1 MPYTITWETWKDMD
15 GCHEFMETRKANL
28 QVTTIIWVVVGWEA
42 DPEMS
47 ECVWYKRSP
56 ILLWLN

>member
-1 MPYTITWETWKDMD
+1 MYTIKWETWKDMD
-15 GCHEFMETRKANL
+15 GCREFMEKRKANL
-28 QVTTIIWVVVGWEA
+28 KETTIVWVVVGWEI
-42 DPEMS
+42 DPDML